1 MMSPLVVWPGYCAAE
16 LLLKTYSFDA
26 LCFNLEC
33 SHIST
38 TAPGFADLLGSRTD
52 PGSSQMDCC

>member
-1 MMSPLVVWPGYCAAE
+1 MMSPLVVWPGYCAAD

-26 LCFNLEC
+26 LCFNSEC

-38 TAPGFADLLGSRTD
+38 TAPGFADLLGSGTD
-52 PGSSQMDCC
+52 PG